1 MAATVR
7 AKKTA
12 TKRPPRRPIPAPEPE
27 AEPSPLDAASTGE
40 FEVLRLTRRTDRA
53 EERVSLFSI
62 DDTMYSVTKKP
73 GVNVGLQFL
82 HLFRTQGE
90 APATDYLLDKLLGP
104 EGYAALREYD
114 DLTPAQF
121 RQICQIAIKL
131 ALGSLELP
139 KE

>member
-1 MAATVR
+1 MAARVT

-12 TKRPPRRPIPAPEPE
+12 PKRPSRQLAPAPAPEPE
-27 AEPSPLDAASTGE
+27 SSPLDPGAGE
-40 FEVLRLTRRTDRA
+40 FEVLRLTRSADRA
-53 EERVSLFSI
+53 EERVPLFYI
-62 DDTMYSVTKKP
+62 DDVEYTVAKRP
-73 GVNVGLQFL
+73 NVNVGLQMM

-90 APATDYLLDKLLGP
+90 AAAQDYVLEKMIGS

-114 DLTPAQF
+114 DLTPQQFKHIAQVVV
-121 RQICQIAIKL
+121 KL